1 MARKVVWSLAVA
13 AALLPASMGSAHAEI
28 TYHDL
33 TIAGWMVGNRVA
45 YTNMG
50 NFYAGAFTWAWDGGP
65 VNTSSPL
72 YCLDLLHSFSGMPA
86 TWQVTRHLVPP
97 DPNSPPP
104 CNTDHA
110 VWIYYNHG
118 SAAQLAKAADQGT
131 RAAAVQVALW
141 EVSHDQAWNTTSSG
155 WLATGAFKWT
165 GSTASAVCTEATDI
179 LASLYGVLDGEGRVT
194 PPRPGYWYQPKDW
207 PDPEV
212 GQGQLGE
219 TPIPEPGIIVLLGLG
234 LVAVGGTAW
243 RKRR

>member
-1 MARKVVWSLAVA
+1 MTSKSLWGLAIGAMLLLANTGA
-13 AALLPASMGSAHAEI
+13 AQAEAP
-28 TYHDL
+28 YHDL

-45 YTNMG
+45 YTSFG

-72 YCLDLLHSFSGMPA
+72 YCLDLLHSFSGTPA
-86 TWQVTRHLVPP
+86 TWQVTRLVVPP
-97 DPNSPPP
+97 DPSFPPP

-110 VWIYYNHG
+110 VWIYYHYG
-118 SAAQLAKAADQGT
+118 TAAQLATSSDKAT

-141 EVSHDQAWNTTSSG
+141 EVSHDQTWSTINSG
-155 WLATGAFKWT
+155 WLSSGTFRWTGAT
-165 GSTASAVCTEATDI
+165 SAVSTQADDI
-179 LASLYGVLDGEGRVT
+179 LASLYGALDAEGRVM

-219 TPIPEPGIIVLLGLG
+219 SPVPEPGIIVLLGLG
-234 LVAVGGTAW
+234 LVAAGGTAW